1 MLKKNKIGKLCFAIF
16 YGYLLKIETYA
27 RIFYIIFILIFYIF
41 FFYVQNII
49 DYISFSIA
57 RYHYDDVILV

>member
-27 RIFYIIFILIFYIF
+27 RIFYILDFFI
-41 FFYVQNII
+41 FYVQNII

-57 RYHYDDVILV
+57 IYHYGDVILV